1 MKTRTRKQPAA
12 APQTAFWDTSAIVP
26 LCCFQPRTAQAR
38 QTARIY
44 ARQVVWW
51 GTVIEAVSSLNRL
64 VREGFLTA
72 KESTQV
78 FARLAYLR
86 HRWNELLPI
95 DEVRNQAERL
105 LGIHKLR
112 AADALQLAAAL
123 VWCDGR
129 PRGRHFICADNN
141 LSEAAEAEGFT
152 VIRL

>member
-1 MKTRTRKQPAA
+1 MTKTRKRPGVG
-12 APQTAFWDTSAIVP
+12 PQTAFWDTSAIVP

-51 GTVIEAVSSLNRL
+51 GTAIESISSLNRL

-72 KESTQV
+72 KESVQA

-86 HRWNELLPI
+86 RCWNEMLPV
-95 DEVRNQAERL
+95 DEVRDQAERL
-105 LGIHKLR
+105 LGAHKLR

-123 VWCDGR
+123 VWCDGH
-129 PRGRHFICADNN
+129 PRGRYFICADDR
-141 LSEAAEAEGFT
+141 LSEAAETEGFT